1 MVERC
6 MTNEFLTLKPEHTFI
21 HENLHFEQIL
31 AALATVGVTSVP
43 LLREETR
50 WLLWKSAR
58 QYSYQREPEVV
69 GKGDRLVRQQVS
81 SYNDLAGKSP
91 FEPFKQSFQELLN
104 QALGG
109 VDLTP
114 WETPLCFNSMVL
126 QRYESGSIGI
136 TPHRDGRRYIN
147 LICIFV
153 LAGEGKFY
161 ICADRSGRQSRE
173 VPAAAGDAIL
183 MKAPGFQGMP
193 ARTRPFHYVTQI
205 STTRYTL
212 GLRQHRDPTA

>member
-1 MVERC
+1 
-6 MTNEFLTLKPEHTFI
+6 MTHEFPTIALENAFTY
-21 HENLHFEQIL
+21 ENLQFEQIW
-31 AALATVGVTSVP
+31 AALATVGATSVP

-50 WLLWKSAR
+50 WLLWKAAQ

-81 SYNDLAGKSP
+81 SYDNLAGKFP

-104 QALGG
+104 QALRG
-109 VDLTP
+109 VHLDP

-126 QRYESGSIGI
+126 QKYEPGSLGI

-153 LAGEGKFY
+153 LAGDGKFY
-161 ICADRSGRQSRE
+161 VCADRSGRQSQE
-173 VPAAAGDAIL
+173 IPASAGDAIL

-193 ARTRPFHYVTQI
+193 ACDRPFHYVTQI
-205 STTRYTL
+205 RTTRYTL
-212 GLRQHRDPTA
+212 GLRQHCDPT